1 LRITNKFNLPEPVM
15 KALTQDSYSRGESD
29 RSVTQLID
37 SPRKQILCRFHQ
49 DEIEEDCTDR
59 LWSVF
64 GTAVHNIFED
74 YGDIEHIAEER
85 LFFDVDGWRISGAID
100 LQKGSHIMD
109 YKVTSVWSVIYDKP
123 EWHNQLN
130 AYAWLVEHAKAV
142 KINKLTIVA
151 VLRDWKNREAET
163 RQGDYPE
170 SPIVLVDIPLWDKN
184 IREQYM
190 AERISLHQ
198 KAEFDHLTGEELP
211 LCTDQERWLKPKK
224 FAVKKP
230 KNKRADRVF
239 DTQQEAEDYIANP
252 LSSSNL
258 VIEERVS
265 EPIRCNKYCDASPW
279 CTQQKEWL
287 ENEG

>member
-1 LRITNKFNLPEPVM
+1 
-15 KALTQDSYSRGESD
+15 
-29 RSVTQLID
+29 
-37 SPRKQILCRFHQ
+37 
-49 DEIEEDCTDR
+49 
-59 LWSVF
+59 
-64 GTAVHNIFED
+64 
-74 YGDIEHIAEER
+74 
-85 LFFDVDGWRISGAID
+85 
-100 LQKGSHIMD
+100 MD

-130 AYAWLVEHAKAV
+130 AYAWLVEHAKGV
-142 KINKLTIVA
+142 KIDKLTIVA

-170 SPIVLVDIPLWDKN
+170 SPIVLVDIPLWDKH

-239 DTQQEAEDYIANP
+239 DTQEEAEDYIANP

-265 EPIRCNKYCDASPW
+265 EPIRCSKYCDASPW
-279 CTQQKEWL
+279 CTQHKEWL